1 MRESIIT
8 ASLSFF
14 CGVLLIAAVVGIY
27 LKDRTAP
34 EITLEGKNTLVY
46 VEGDDVDL
54 LLKDVK
60 AMDDED
66 GDVSDS
72 LRVSDIYVTSEDRA
86 MVIYVA
92 KDQSNNIAKL
102 KREVKYQSVT
112 EEMAVTGEGT
122 TAESST
128 QGTTA
133 TQNNGATASAANT
146 AVTP

>member
-1 MRESIIT
+1 MWCI
-8 ASLSFF
+8 
-14 CGVLLIAAVVGIY
+14 VIAAVVGIY

-46 VEGDDVDL
+46 VEGDDEDL

-60 AMDDED
+60 AVDDED

-102 KREVKYQSVT
+102 KREVKYQPVTEETSVT
-112 EEMAVTGEGT
+112 EEG
-122 TAESST
+122 TAESSI
-128 QGTTA
+128 QGTTS

>member
-8 ASLSFF
+8 ASLSFL

-46 VEGDDVDL
+46 VEGDDEDL

-60 AMDDED
+60 AVDDED

-102 KREVKYQSVT
+102 KREVKYQPVTEETSVT
-112 EEMAVTGEGT
+112 EEG
-122 TAESST
+122 TAESSI
-128 QGTTA
+128 QGTTS

>member
-8 ASLSFF
+8 ASLSFL

-34 EITLEGKNTLVY
+34 EITLEGKNSLVY
-46 VEGDDVDL
+46 VEGDDEDL

-60 AMDDED
+60 AVDDED

-102 KREVKYQSVT
+102 KREVKYQPVTEETSVT
-112 EEMAVTGEGT
+112 EEG
-122 TAESST
+122 TAESSI
-128 QGTTA
+128 QGTTS